1 MSLLDRVQAVED
13 DSLVATVEI
22 REGIPFFAGCAV
34 PAWVGLEYMAQAI
47 AALAG
52 ARARREGRPIPL
64 GLLIGCRK
72 FVTRVA
78 MFAVGTR
85 LAVEVREL
93 VSDGAGLGAFACT
106 IYAVGSGD
114 AGEDGDLVQDA
125 EVLVE
130 SQLTVYGGQP
140 NV

>member
-1 MSLLDRVQAVED
+1 MNETPATRSAVGHTWRLDDLVLHRGPMSLLDRVQAVED
-13 DSLVATVEI
+13 DSLVAMVEI

-72 FVTRVA
+72 FVTRFPATMSVPG
-78 MFAVGTR
+78 MSRTMRVTR
-85 LAVEVREL
+85 QYAGVSSRHRE
-93 VSDGAGLGAFACT
+93 ST
-106 IYAVGSGD
+106 
-114 AGEDGDLVQDA
+114 
-125 EVLVE
+125 E
-130 SQLTVYGGQP
+130 S
-140 NV
+140 NSSCS